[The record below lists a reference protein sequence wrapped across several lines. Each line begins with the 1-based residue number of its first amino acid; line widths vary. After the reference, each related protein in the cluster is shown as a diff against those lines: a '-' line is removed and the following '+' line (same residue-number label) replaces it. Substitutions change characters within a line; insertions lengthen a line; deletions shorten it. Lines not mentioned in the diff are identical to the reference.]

1 MEDLQYK
8 MSQSQQ
14 KVITIESIK
23 SKKEKTMTEADDRM
37 KHLKALIAQ
46 ARHKSDTV
54 RVLDYNYC

>member
-1 MEDLQYK
+1 